1 MSDVED
7 RLFELKAIKKT
18 LTIAHAKALDDYLS
32 KVITT
37 DPRKKIWMNIDGINR
52 QQELAEIGDIK
63 QPSVSEFLDRLK
75 IAGLIEYDSKNPP
88 KRLIDHIPA
97 SWLEE

>member
-1 MSDVED
+1 MSDVKD
-7 RLFELKAIKKT
+7 KLFELKAIKKT

-37 DPRKKIWMNIDGINR
+37 DPRKIIWMNIDGINR

-63 QPSVSEFLDRLK
+63 QQSVSEFLDRLK
-75 IAGLIEYDSKNPP
+75 KAGLIEYDSKNPP
-88 KRLIDHIPA
+88 KRLIDHVPA